1 MGALPLLLLSP
12 LSSSSS
18 LVNRQIFR
26 GKKGKTNK
34 WDKERKSK
42 PSDASGT
49 IALRNVYRG
58 EEGQVE
64 GTAAYWWFRGEFAR
78 KYVFVILIRHRRIKI
93 D

>member
-1 MGALPLLLLSP
+1 MGALPPPPPPRKSADF
-12 LSSSSS
+12 S
-18 LVNRQIFR
+18 V
-26 GKKGKTNK
+26 KKGKINK

-58 EEGQVE
+58 E